1 MTACAVFA
9 TCVFTAC
16 GDDDPATPGNPD
28 PTGSLIN
35 PNAVFT
41 GKRVGNFDGNKM
53 TYNEEGLLTKI
64 ESTYETVTFTYP
76 TATRSAGNTGVHV
89 IMTIKGNDPV
99 NGGKTSIDMTIG
111 KNGFVESAIET
122 YDDDPTDTDT
132 WGFKYNE
139 EGQLN
144 WMKRSE
150 GDNEI
155 TTITYKD
162 GDITKV
168 EVSDDEYPEPDRAI
182 IAYGSNPSENK
193 GCIMLFDETFSI
205 DMDEMWYAYW
215 AGLLGKATK
224 HLPVSQTF
232 ESTWNGTTT
241 KSTYKFE
248 WNFTIDGYPKDMTI
262 NDTDNSTPETIRF
275 GW

>member
-16 GDDDPATPGNPD
+16 GDDDPTTPGNPD

-99 NGGKTSIDMTIG
+99 DGGKTSIDMTIG

-122 YDDDPTDTDT
+122 
-132 WGFKYNE
+132 
-139 EGQLN
+139 L
-144 WMKRSE
+144 SL
-150 GDNEI
+150 I
-155 TTITYKD
+155 HI
-162 GDITKV
+162 
-168 EVSDDEYPEPDRAI
+168 
-182 IAYGSNPSENK
+182 
-193 GCIMLFDETFSI
+193 
-205 DMDEMWYAYW
+205 
-215 AGLLGKATK
+215 
-224 HLPVSQTF
+224 
-232 ESTWNGTTT
+232 
-241 KSTYKFE
+241 
-248 WNFTIDGYPKDMTI
+248 
-262 NDTDNSTPETIRF
+262 
-275 GW
+275 